1 MTKLE
6 KLVER
11 LENMGLKI
19 AKHDLKIHILNNLP
33 RAYDVTVKIIKDD
46 VKNYSISKIRSK
58 LSIMSKNVNS
68 VKKCQNVKKFQTSS

>member
-33 RAYDVTVKIIKDD
+33 RAYDAMVEIIEDN
-46 VKNYSISKIRSK
+46 VINYSILKIKSKWNGRYQK
-58 LSIMSKNVNS
+58 LLKRGMEN
-68 VKKCQNVKKFQTSS
+68 